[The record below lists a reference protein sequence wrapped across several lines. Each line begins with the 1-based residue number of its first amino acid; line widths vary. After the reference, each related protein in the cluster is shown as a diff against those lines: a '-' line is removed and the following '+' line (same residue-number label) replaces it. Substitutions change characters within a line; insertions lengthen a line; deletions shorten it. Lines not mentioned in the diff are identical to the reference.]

1 MNKRNAEKRNL
12 RTHEPYCSKKKRKTM
27 RTRLRTNALY
37 NIYLL
42 KRSSEQTYTR
52 LTSVQTVCKHKLHKK
67 QQKTDRTNIYKILS
81 VKISKNVRKKQMN
94 YILYKI

>member
-12 RTHEPYCSKKKRKTM
+12 RTHELYCSKKKRKTM

-37 NIYLL
+37 DRYLL

-67 QQKTDRTNIYKILS
+67 QQKTE
-81 VKISKNVRKKQMN
+81 
-94 YILYKI
+94 